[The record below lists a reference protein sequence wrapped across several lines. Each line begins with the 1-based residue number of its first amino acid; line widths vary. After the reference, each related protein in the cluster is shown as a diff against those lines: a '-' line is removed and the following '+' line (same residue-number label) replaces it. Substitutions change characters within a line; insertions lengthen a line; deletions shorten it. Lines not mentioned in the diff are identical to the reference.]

1 LRQNLGEADVF
12 VDVAGPLLALLAGP
26 LLALPA
32 GPRRLAGAKDHMA
45 TVQLD
50 GAGEGVAWGD
60 GIGVQ
65 IHDSLFYC
73 HCKAGGEKG
82 KGFGQ

>member
-1 LRQNLGEADVF
+1 MRQTLSEDAVF

-26 LLALPA
+26 LLALLAGPLLALLA

-50 GAGEGVAWGD
+50 GAGEGVAWGVYW
-60 GIGVQ
+60 GAN
-65 IHDSLFYC
+65 S
-73 HCKAGGEKG
+73 
-82 KGFGQ
+82 